1 MSATSPEPLNEMNR
15 RIWFERIFKLGI
27 PIEAFPE
34 VLERIRGTPLR
45 LEERASTLPTDLLTR
60 RVEGQW
66 SIQEHIGHL
75 VDLEA
80 LWDGR
85 IDDFDDGAEALRPAD
100 LENRVTWEGE
110 HNSGLLE
117 DLITDFTRLRG
128 TMIERVEAMGDRE
141 LARTAFHP
149 RLRKPMTVV
158 DLLFFVAEHDDH
170 HLASITELVRQWGQP
185 L

>member
-1 MSATSPEPLNEMNR
+1 MSSTSPEPLNEMRR
-15 RIWFERIFKLGI
+15 RIWFERSFELGI

-45 LEERASTLPTDLLTR
+45 LEERALILPTDLLMR
-60 RVEGQW
+60 RVEGRW

-80 LWDGR
+80 LWAGR
-85 IDDFDDGAEALRPAD
+85 IDDFDDGAKALRPAD
-100 LENRVTWEGE
+100 LENRATWEGE
-110 HNSGLLE
+110 HNSHPLG
-117 DLITDFTRLRG
+117 DLTTDFTRLRG
-128 TMIERVEAMGDRE
+128 TIIARVEAMGDRE